1 MDGSSNQAL
10 AAQYYWWKAKMGIDI
25 EVYAEK
31 EKMGNGYFLCQK
43 KIFLRAAVDIVA
55 LLIQADVCQSGLRH
69 YSSYMIKDMKIITK

>member
-31 EKMGNGYFLCQK
+31 RENEKWVLKTYNISK
-43 KIFLRAAVDIVA
+43 
-55 LLIQADVCQSGLRH
+55 
-69 YSSYMIKDMKIITK
+69 MIWLGVLTKPDQ